1 MCHHSLRSERGRAHV
16 APYFL
21 IKNSVEFTSAHS
33 TSSTASF
40 RSLTFATYRAQVDC
54 SASVGLRAN
63 TAHGV
68 RPQFAGE
75 SLNVNAVRSRRQRK
89 RVSTQRSHVRL
100 RPSTPRNTITGLEAI
115 IAQFP
120 DRKRRTREHIIA
132 DLSVNH
138 LERFILQCGWVA
150 QRVSPDYGIDLVMDT
165 FDRHGMIENGVV
177 KFQLKA
183 TDSPRVLSTRQAV
196 AIRLDWRDVVYW
208 LNERMPVILVVYDA
222 HQVRA
227 WWLYLQS
234 ELRRET
240 RKKKRR
246 PSQTLTVH
254 VPLTNRLDLEAVR
267 QFAAF
272 RDAVLAESE
281 DSSS

>member
-1 MCHHSLRSERGRAHV
+1 MPKL
-16 APYFL
+16 
-21 IKNSVEFTSAHS
+21 
-33 TSSTASF
+33 
-40 RSLTFATYRAQVDC
+40 
-54 SASVGLRAN
+54 
-63 TAHGV
+63 
-68 RPQFAGE
+68 
-75 SLNVNAVRSRRQRK
+75 
-89 RVSTQRSHVRL
+89 
-100 RPSTPRNTITGLEAI
+100 
-115 IAQFP
+115 P
-120 DRKRRTREHIIA
+120 DRKRRTREHVIA

-138 LERFILQCGWVA
+138 LERLILQCGWTA
-150 QRVSPDYGIDLVMDT
+150 QRVSPDYGIDLAMDT

-183 TDSPRVLSTRQAV
+183 TDSPRVLSIRQAV
-196 AIRLDWRDVVYW
+196 AVRLDWRDVVYW

-240 RKKKRR
+240 RKRKRR
-246 PSQTLTVH
+246 PAQTLTVH
-254 VPLTNRLDLEAVR
+254 VPLANRLDLEAVR